1 MLSFIFTEK
10 KNEKGASLAK
20 TGRRIIL
27 LLINESQVVPYRPV
41 SLGDSWKEFWIIL
54 YIVKDFNTLSSI
66 FILRSR
72 SKKK

>member
-1 MLSFIFTEK
+1 MFSKKEKKPVQTCLVLFSQK

-41 SLGDSWKEFWIIL
+41 SL
-54 YIVKDFNTLSSI
+54 
-66 FILRSR
+66 
-72 SKKK
+72 